1 MLKSLSALAFAAT
14 LLGCTGS
21 TTAQCPPATIG
32 AYFDPAGTRQSA
44 NPVQNRELRVYVI
57 LFAEA
62 PIGGAAWR
70 LSLTSPQ
77 FSGPLVG
84 PAGPNCQ
91 PPWCTHQDPPF
102 WHLATIYA
110 STVQLGDPF
119 DTGVRQGFKYCQSGF
134 LGAPVLLATVVL
146 MPWADILG
154 AMEVRVEVIPETYDG
169 LVFADCSARIC
180 PSVAGLVS
188 QLGATVVETEEMSW
202 GSVKALYVR

>member
-1 MLKSLSALAFAAT
+1 MLKSLSALALAAT
-14 LLGCTGS
+14 LLGCTGWVE
-21 TTAQCPPATIG
+21 AQCPPATIG
-32 AYFDPAGTRQSA
+32 AYFDAAGTLQA
-44 NPVQNRELRVYVI
+44 AIPVQNQELRIYVI

-62 PIGGAAWR
+62 PVGGAAWR

-91 PPWCTHQDPPF
+91 PPWCSYQDPPF
-102 WHLATIYA
+102 WHTATFYTSAI
-110 STVQLGDPF
+110 QLGDPF
-119 DTGVRQGFKYCQSGF
+119 GTGVRQGFQYCESGF
-134 LGAPVLLATVVL
+134 LGAPVLLATIVL

-154 AMEVRVEVIPETYDG
+154 TMEVEIAAVPELYDG

-180 PSVAGLVS
+180 PTVTGLIA

>member
-32 AYFDPAGTRQSA
+32 AYFDAAGTLQSA
-44 NPVQNRELRVYVI
+44 IPVQDRELRLYVI

-62 PIGGAAWR
+62 PVGGAAWR
-70 LSLTSPQ
+70 LSMTSPQ
-77 FSGPLVG
+77 FAGPLVG
-84 PAGPNCQ
+84 PVGPNCQ
-91 PPWCTHQDPPF
+91 PPWCAHQDPPF

-119 DTGVRQGFKYCQSGF
+119 DVGVRQGFKFCQSGF
-134 LGAPVLLATVVL
+134 LGRPVLLATVIL
-146 MPWADILG
+146 MPWADILSS
-154 AMEVRVEVIPETYDG
+154 VEVEIEAVPELYDG
-169 LVFADCSARIC
+169 LVFADCSALIC
-180 PSVAGLVS
+180 PTVVGQVS
-188 QLGATVVETEEMSW
+188 HLGATVVESDEMSW